1 MPDILDENGLQIK
14 TLDELVAEK
23 EAIYRELFGEDV
35 ILDSNSADG
44 QLINITAQAGVD
56 IRERIMDVYN
66 SFSYINTSLCC

>member
-14 TLDELVAEK
+14 TLDELIAEK

-35 ILDSNSADG
+35 ILDSKSDDG

-56 IRERIMDVYN
+56 IRE
-66 SFSYINTSLCC
+66 